1 MATFPLST
9 KHRHGNR
16 RMLYLIEQYSKA
28 HPDEIGPVDPDAVS
42 SWAIDNG
49 IYKPKPID
57 PKQILRRAIR
67 TALRDDYTEDP
78 QGREVRANQ
87 PEMVEVRT
95 PDGLRWRSKWWRT
108 FEMPP
113 EKMRTAGQ
121 LRRRGAFNDVYQIH
135 IDFTSYNDN
144 NVFGAQLDNL
154 DFNFNKDIEEADLPT
169 EYPDADGPTLEA
181 EDEEDE
187 DI

>member
-1 MATFPLST
+1 MATLPTGSSS

-16 RMLYLIEQYSKA
+16 RMLYLVEQYRNA
-28 HPDEIGPVDPDAVS
+28 HADLTGPVDPDAVS
-42 SWAIDNG
+42 AWAIDNG

-57 PKQILRRAIR
+57 PKLQLRRLIR
-67 TALRDDYTEDP
+67 SALRDDYTEDP

-95 PDGLRWRSKWWRT
+95 PEGLRWRSKWWRT

-113 EKMRTAGQ
+113 EKMRAAGQ
-121 LRRRGAFNDVYQIH
+121 LRRRSAFNDVYQIH
-135 IDFTSYNDN
+135 IDFESYNDN
-144 NVFGAQLDNL
+144 NVFKAAIEPL
-154 DFNFNKDIEEADLPT
+154 DFDFNKDIEEAALPT
-169 EYPDADGPTLEA
+169 EYPDGPTLEDEDA
-181 EDEEDE
+181 EDD